1 MSNAIGRMIGII
13 DHAFK
18 VTNDNKAEVQ
28 LSVKIDF
35 SSASDQDIKNWL
47 VSNRVIAGQRPW
59 RSLSQT
65 ELLDLHG
72 MTFIAQDIGKKVKSR
87 QEKIDLY
94 VTNGF
99 TETMAV
105 AMVDGTISPE
115 KQAAI
120 DAILNGTD
128 EDEDDSE

>member
-1 MSNAIGRMIGII
+1 MSNTIGKLIGKVRQNL
-13 DHAFK
+13 K
-18 VTNDNKAEVQ
+18 VTNDKGAEVQ
-28 LSVKIDF
+28 LAIWIDF
-35 SSASDQDIKNWL
+35 SMATDLEIKCWA

-59 RSLSQT
+59 RALSQA
-65 ELLDLHG
+65 ELLD
-72 MTFIAQDIGKKVKSR
+72 MNERTFIAGDIGKKVKSR
-87 QEKIDLY
+87 QEQIDLY

-99 TETMAV
+99 TESMAV

-128 EDEDDSE
+128 EDEDNNE